1 MSMLIKYTGNIEE
14 VKYFNSSLEFRYFLL
29 ENIERD
35 YLKVIGYKRVNN
47 K

>member
-14 VKYFNSSLEFRYFLL
+14 VKYFDNELSFRYFLID
-29 ENIERD
+29 NMERD